1 MPGCMRKHTGAYVG
15 ATLAVAR
22 IRIFTTAPV
31 KTAPRED
38 AVRPRIHRRRAGPA
52 APTIYRKEAVA
63 RRPGEVYNTPMETT
77 EKKSISLPYIWRLCP
92 VRHMLVLVSWLW
104 LGFFFLFRG
113 KKPWM
118 NAICAAVVRPWHALA
133 GRFYS
138 AVRFSAAEWIIAL
151 WVVMGCCFT
160 AQLVIHVVK
169 KRPWEGGYRWTL
181 SVLAMGSALFAL
193 FSLWWGV
200 FYYSDS
206 FVERSGLQR
215 RPISAEELY
224 KVTAYFAGVANEYS
238 DKVQRDENGI
248 FTADFDELFDRSV
261 TLYRAAVKEVPC
273 LDGPELRAKP
283 VVFSKIMSLMN
294 NTGFFFP
301 YTAEANV
308 NVDCTMALIPAT
320 VAHEL
325 AHQRGVA
332 REDEANFCAVLAC
345 MADDDA
351 AFRYSGALM
360 AYVYL
365 GNALH
370 DTDYEAWLSVYES
383 LNEDVHRD
391 LSDHNAYWDRYDTP
405 VADASDKVYEG
416 FLKTYGDDRGMKS
429 YDACVD
435 LLTIW
440 YLEAAQ

>member
-1 MPGCMRKHTGAYVG
+1 
-15 ATLAVAR
+15 
-22 IRIFTTAPV
+22 
-31 KTAPRED
+31 
-38 AVRPRIHRRRAGPA
+38 
-52 APTIYRKEAVA
+52 
-63 RRPGEVYNTPMETT
+63 METT
-77 EKKSISLPYIWRLCP
+77 EKKRISFSYIFRLCP
-92 VRHMLVLVSWLW
+92 VRHVLTLTSWLW

-113 KKPWM
+113 RRAWM
-118 NAICAAVVRPWHALA
+118 NAVCAAAVRPWHTFA
-133 GRFYS
+133 GRLYS
-138 AVRFSAAEWIIAL
+138 AVRFSAAEWIIAS
-151 WVVMGCCFT
+151 WVVMGCCFL
-160 AQLVIHVVK
+160 AQLVIHVTK
-169 KRPWEGGYRWTL
+169 KHPWEGFYRWVL
-181 SVLAMGSALFAL
+181 SVLTMGSVLFAV

-206 FVERSGLQR
+206 FLERSGLQR
-215 RPISAEELY
+215 RPISADELQS
-224 KVTAYFAGVANEYS
+224 VTEYFADLANEYS
-238 DKVQRDENGI
+238 DKVERDDSGI
-248 FTADFDELFDRSV
+248 FTADLDRVFDHSV
-261 TLYRAAVKEVPC
+261 TLYRAVVKEVPC

-283 VVFSKIMSLMN
+283 VIFSKIMSLLN

-308 NVDCTMALIPAT
+308 NVDCTMALLPAT

-345 MADDDA
+345 MDDDDDT
-351 AFRYSGALM
+351 FRYSGALM
-360 AYVYL
+360 GYVYL

-370 DTDYEAWLSVYES
+370 DTDYEAWLAVYGS
-383 LNEDVHRD
+383 LNEDVRRD
-391 LSDHNAYWDRYDTP
+391 LADHNAYWDRYDTP

-440 YLEAAQ
+440 YLPAAVK